1 MVLSWVE
8 SLPIPKDLESR
19 KGPESLKSRVVY
31 MIYPSFMDCEDAY
44 LAKYRE
50 NLPPRV
56 EKQITGRALHFASTL
71 ARSNSAALE
80 IADGVDAHHIHGAF
94 DMAMNTA
101 AAYGIYSQE
110 VVLADIVRNLNQAG
124 FENESIC
131 MMLSPEHPIASSIR
145 DASFFNAEK
154 ESSAMTTKLIGW
166 LSEFGAVMIPTV
178 GFFIRSQAFFHALM
192 VAGDA
197 PALCGNARTLV
208 GLGFTKEEAE
218 RYEDQL
224 DQLGVFVYISCTD
237 AAKMHWAREV
247 LRHTGAQ
254 EAATLEESMSV
265 AASA

>member
-8 SLPIPKDLESR
+8 SVPIPTDLESLDR
-19 KGPESLKSRVVY
+19 RIVY

-44 LAKYRE
+44 LAKNRE
-50 NLPPRV
+50 SLPPRV
-56 EKQITGRALHFASTL
+56 ETHITGRALHFASSL

-80 IADGVDAHHIHGAF
+80 IADGVDAHPIHGAF

-101 AAYGIYSQE
+101 AAYGIYSHE
-110 VVLADIVRNLNQAG
+110 VVLDDIVRNLNQAG
-124 FENESIC
+124 FENERIC
-131 MMLSPEHPIASSIR
+131 MMLSPEHPIASIIR
-145 DASFFNAEK
+145 DASLFNAEK

-178 GFFIRSQAFFHALM
+178 GFFIRSQVFFHALM

-237 AAKMHWAREV
+237 VAKMHWAREV